1 MSPGSFLL
9 TLASCLVLTAF
20 QQAGAACPSSHLE
33 PTLDY
38 GRAFGNPVSITTGID
53 IGPDFHN
60 EEAIFQYVEY
70 QSRDSRDPGYSPV
83 FAIHVFQNEV
93 TRNARLVV
101 GRLKAGKP
109 VLLQMPLSASTV
121 ELISTIASPLV
132 RDTHYPKSP
141 CPALYLDGWVIDVGV
156 RWRSE
161 NEVKFIGGTAY
172 APIAGT
178 PAGHLGVL
186 GRALRAVATGELAE
200 SELQKALRE
209 KGIVK
214 PPG

>member
-38 GRAFGNPVSITTGID
+38 GRAFGNTVSITTGID
-53 IGPDFHN
+53 IGP
-60 EEAIFQYVEY
+60 
-70 QSRDSRDPGYSPV
+70 
-83 FAIHVFQNEV
+83 
-93 TRNARLVV
+93 
-101 GRLKAGKP
+101 
-109 VLLQMPLSASTV
+109 
-121 ELISTIASPLV
+121 
-132 RDTHYPKSP
+132 
-141 CPALYLDGWVIDVGV
+141 DGWVIDVGV

-200 SELQKALRE
+200 SELEKALRE